1 MPALPIPL
9 DVLRTRLKIE
19 VEQDD
24 VDLAVLCIAAGE
36 MIERET
42 GLGLQSLTRTEHR
55 RKFERFIPRVQPMT
69 SVSSVHYK
77 NASNVRTLLPATDW
91 YLDESEPL
99 LAVEFDT
106 SVVPLENTM
115 VEVTYVAGFTVIPQ
129 ALQQC
134 IVALVGSW
142 YNNPEALQVAQLAE
156 VPLAYKAIIAQYS
169 TQVAFR

>member
-42 GLGLQSLTRTEHR
+42 GLGLQLKARTAFI
-55 RKFERFIPRVQPMT
+55 RKFDRFIPPIQPLSSITQVTYFDSTNT
-69 SVSSVHYK
+69 SQ
-77 NASNVRTLLPATDW
+77 TLPAADYW
-91 YLDESEPL
+91 LDNTEPL
-99 LAVEFDT
+99 YALEFDT
-106 SVVPLENTM
+106 SIVPKENTTIQ
-115 VEVTYVAGFTVIPQ
+115 VNYQAGFQVIPQ

-169 TQVAFR
+169 VQVPFR

>member
-9 DVLRTRLKIE
+9 DVLRTRLRVE
-19 VEQDD
+19 VESDD
-24 VDLAVLCIAAGE
+24 VDLAALCIAAGE

-42 GLGLQSLTRTEHR
+42 GLGLQSTSRTAFIR
-55 RKFERFIPRVQPMT
+55 RFERFIPPVQPLASIT
-69 SVSSVHYK
+69 SVSYFDSAGVK
-77 NASNVRTLLPATDW
+77 QTLPATDYW
-91 YLDESEPL
+91 TDNTEPL
-99 LAVEFDT
+99 YALEFDT
-106 SVVPLENTM
+106 SVVPKENTTI
-115 VEVTYVAGFTVIPQ
+115 EVVYAAGFTVIPQ

-169 TQVAFR
+169 VQVPFR

>member
-9 DVLRTRLKIE
+9 DVLRTRLRIE
-19 VEQDD
+19 VESDD
-24 VDLAVLCIAAGE
+24 VDLAVLCVAAGE

-42 GLGLQSLTRTEHR
+42 GLGLQSLTRTQYIRE
-55 RKFERFIPRVQPMT
+55 FGRFVPRVQPMS
-69 SVSSVHYK
+69 SVSQ
-77 NASNVRTLLPATDW
+77 VRYTDGNGVRQTLPASDYW
-91 YLDESEPL
+91 VDESEPL
-99 LAVEFDT
+99 LALEFDT
-106 SVVPLENTM
+106 AVVPKKNTTI
-115 VEVTYVAGFTVIPQ
+115 EITYVAGFTTIPQ

-169 TQVAFR
+169 VQVPFR

>member
-9 DVLRTRLKIE
+9 DVLRTRLRVE
-19 VEQDD
+19 VESDD
-24 VDLAVLCIAAGE
+24 VDLAVLCVAAGE

-42 GLGLQSLTRTEHR
+42 GLGLQLKARTAYI
-55 RKFERFIPRVQPMT
+55 RKFGRFIPPIQPL
-69 SVSSVHYK
+69 SSITQVLYFD
-77 NASNVRTLLPATDW
+77 STGTGQTLPATDYW
-91 YLDESEPL
+91 VDNTEPL
-99 LAVEFDT
+99 HALEFDT
-106 SVVPLENTM
+106 SVVPKENT
-115 VEVTYVAGFTVIPQ
+115 TIQIDYQAGFQTIPQ

-169 TQVAFR
+169 VQVPFR